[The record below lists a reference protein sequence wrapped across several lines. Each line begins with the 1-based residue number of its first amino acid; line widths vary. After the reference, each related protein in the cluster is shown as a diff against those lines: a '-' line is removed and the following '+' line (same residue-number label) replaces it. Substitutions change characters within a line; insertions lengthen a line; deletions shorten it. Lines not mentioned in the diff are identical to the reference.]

1 MNPFLFLLQVN
12 CQIEIGGISCP
23 VQKVRLASVKIK
35 EHKFRTN
42 QHNNLAGHALKKS
55 PISSRKK
62 LERHSKSKT
71 RCDIKIGDSAV
82 MPGKLI
88 YAGTM
93 LNCSALQLQDKFS
106 YARDKFKRN
115 AHNSVDN
122 AVKTAKIIQ

>member
-1 MNPFLFLLQVN
+1 
-12 CQIEIGGISCP
+12 
-23 VQKVRLASVKIK
+23 
-35 EHKFRTN
+35 
-42 QHNNLAGHALKKS
+42 
-55 PISSRKK
+55 
-62 LERHSKSKT
+62 
-71 RCDIKIGDSAV
+71 

-122 AVKTAKIIQ
+122 AVKTAKIIQWILQACVVNLTNLRRGTEVKYERNKP